1 MRASILV
8 AWIILLASRAAAADR
23 PPMIGEWGVV
33 HAAIGCPVEE
43 DVHRIGEMLRS
54 GDRTAAMKMF
64 ADRCIQ
70 IPDDT
75 EVMVEHWST
84 WNDTKCVRPRGD
96 TECLWVR
103 SGTVSAKPS
112 Q

>member
-23 PPMIGEWGVV
+23 PPMIGEWGVF

-54 GDRTAAMKMF
+54 GDKTAAMKMF
-64 ADRCIQ
+64 ADRCSQ

-75 EVMVEHWST
+75 QVMVEHWSAL
-84 WNDTKCVRPRGD
+84 NDTKCVRPRGD
-96 TECLWVR
+96 SECLWVR
-103 SGTVSAKPS
+103 SGSVSAKPS
-112 Q
+112 K

>member
-1 MRASILV
+1 MRTSILV
-8 AWIILLASRAAAADR
+8 ARIILLASPVAAAGR
-23 PPMIGEWGVV
+23 PPIIGEWGIV

-64 ADRCIQ
+64 AQRCIQ

-75 EVMVEHWST
+75 EVIVEHWSAG
-84 WNDTKCVRPRGD
+84 NDTKCVRPRGD
-96 TECLWVR
+96 SECLWVR

-112 Q
+112 K